1 VPKRSDCVYRNKA
14 AQVTAGLAIALCAG
28 TGLAISLDPKAP
40 PYLGGL
46 IGVFGGYLA
55 WMFGW
60 QSSVRLRADGV
71 VVANMFITGFVPWAS
86 FREFRIANGL
96 KVVMTDGH
104 MIGSLAFGGSVAG
117 QLSGYRRLRR
127 IAGQMEECR
136 QELAAN
142 DGALS
147 QLSVSVDAEVSHGR
161 HSAYRKGVR
170 FELWPALALL
180 VPLELLG
187 LLTSTLG

>member
-1 VPKRSDCVYRNKA
+1 MPKRSEWVYRNKA
-14 AQVTAGLAIALCAG
+14 AQVTAGLAIALCTG
-28 TGLAISLDPKAP
+28 TGLAIALDPKAP

-46 IGVFGGYLA
+46 VALFGGYLA
-55 WMFGW
+55 WLFGW

-71 VVANMFITGFVPWAS
+71 VVDNMFITGLVPWAS

-96 KVVMTDGH
+96 KVVMTDGRV
-104 MIGSLAFGGSVAG
+104 IGSLAFGGSVAG

-127 IAGQMEECR
+127 VVEQMEECR
-136 QELAAN
+136 QKLAAN
-142 DGALS
+142 DGGISPLS
-147 QLSVSVDAEVSHGR
+147 APGDAPVSHGR
-161 HSAYRKGVR
+161 HSAYQKGVR

-187 LLTSTLG
+187 LLTATLR